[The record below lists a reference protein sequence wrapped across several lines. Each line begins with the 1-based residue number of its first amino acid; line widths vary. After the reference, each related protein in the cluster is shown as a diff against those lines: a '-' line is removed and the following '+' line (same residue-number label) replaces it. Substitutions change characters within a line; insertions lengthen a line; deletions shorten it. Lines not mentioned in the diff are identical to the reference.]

1 MVDLRN
7 LSKEIF
13 FHLCKFPFNLSFLF
27 IPEKENM
34 KTLTKDYCEAAL
46 TLHISTIAEREIFG
60 TKEQKNSFIRK
71 MLNYHSIHI
80 NVYAHSF
87 KLILETTF
95 MTALTGEMNSWYD
108 EKLH

>member
-34 KTLTKDYCEAAL
+34 KTLTKDYCETAL

-60 TKEQKNSFIRK
+60 TKEQK
-71 MLNYHSIHI
+71 
-80 NVYAHSF
+80 
-87 KLILETTF
+87 IL
-95 MTALTGEMNSWYD
+95 L
-108 EKLH
+108 